1 MRDQLDEIL
10 FKAAAQAPL
19 EVPESL
25 GKRIE
30 DTLAVLP
37 RHPEKRRIRLL
48 PRMAAV
54 AASLVFAFLV
64 LIPNLSPAYAAALER
79 VPVLGDIVRVVTV
92 RNYLYTDP
100 THELDIKV
108 PQLQGPQGAS
118 GMDAINADVAEL
130 TGQLM
135 EQFYSEVGPIGSE
148 GHSSMLVDYTVV
160 TNTER
165 WFTLKLS
172 IHILEGSGGSTYRYY
187 NLDKATG
194 ETAALGDILE
204 PDAVDLL
211 AGMLR
216 QQMNSRAEADES
228 QIYWVDDE
236 EKFVRSLE
244 AHNFYFDENGSLRI
258 PFDKYE
264 ISPGCMGSPEF
275 TIPREEI
282 RPLLREQ
289 YRDLCAVG

>member
-1 MRDQLDEIL
+1 MRDQLDDIL

-19 EVPESL
+19 EVPDSL
-25 GKRIE
+25 GKKLE

-37 RHPEKRRIRLL
+37 RCPEKRQIRLL
-48 PRMAAV
+48 PRMTAI
-54 AASLVFAFLV
+54 AASLIFAFLV
-64 LIPNLSPAYAAALER
+64 LIPNLSPAYAAALEK

-92 RNYLYTDP
+92 RNYLYRDP

-108 PQLQGPQGAS
+108 PQLQGTA

-135 EQFYSEVGPIGSE
+135 EQFYSEIGPIGSE

-165 WFTLKLS
+165 WFTLKLT

-187 NLDKATG
+187 NLDRTTG
-194 ETAALGDILE
+194 ETTELGE
-204 PDAVDLL
+204 LL
-211 AGMLR
+211 APGAIEQLSALLLR
-216 QQMNSRAEADES
+216 QMEALTEADPS
-228 QIYWVDDE
+228 QIYRVDDE
-236 EKFVRSLE
+236 EAFTDSLKS
-244 AHNFYFDENGSLRI
+244 HNFYFDENGGLKI

-264 ISPGCMGSPEF
+264 ISPGCMGSPEL
-275 TIPREEI
+275 TIPREELL
-282 RPLLREQ
+282 PLLREP
-289 YRDLCAVG
+289 YRDLCAAG